1 MSTRGKLQFKI
12 VTGLQCV
19 CVDIEE
25 RHLREILDMNGKEKM
40 GNRPY
45 PVSIPLTG
53 LLVKLCATTYSR
65 TVMALRRDTSFQ
77 KMGGRTQ
84 REPKL
89 WTQPMEEVVVYHYL
103 VLSQQ
108 GYFL

>member
-19 CVDIEE
+19 CVNIEE
-25 RHLREILDMNGKEKM
+25 RHLRERLDMNERKNM

-53 LLVKLCATTYSR
+53 LHVKLCATTYSR
-65 TVMALRRDTSFQ
+65 TVMALGRDTSFQ

-89 WTQPMEEVVVYHYL
+89 WTQPTEEVVVYHYL
-103 VLSQQ
+103 ALSQQ
-108 GYFL
+108 GYIL